1 MIYPFFFQLK
11 AERLFVTF
19 IALKGRFFSESCK
32 PETLLRLAWSNN

>member
-19 IALKGRFFSESCK
+19 IALKRAFF
-32 PETLLRLAWSNN
+32 LLIMQTGDASPTCME